1 MGNTRFV
8 RQGVAVVAV
17 STGVWGCTFSP
28 PGSGAETVVTTG
40 GTGTG
45 EIGTGGTLA
54 SGGVSGTSGAGGGG
68 TATGSAG
75 TSAMGT
81 AGMGTAGMGT
91 AGMGT
96 AGMGTAGAG
105 AAGMGTAGTGTAG
118 MGTAGMGAGGEGV
131 AGAGTGGM
139 ASDDPTV
146 QLGDVR
152 QMIRGFGINNNWQAL
167 SGNAERLYGLG
178 PDQLGLNI
186 LRVGMGSN
194 GEPYNGS
201 SCYSDIDNVARITG
215 ERDEPHYIMATLWS
229 PPANCKTNNSIQNG
243 GHLLESCYESW
254 SDTIA
259 AFADKIS
266 QNTNTTL
273 YAMSPQNETDFASC
287 GLSEPCNGN
296 YDTTLFTGKEAAE
309 FQKIVGP
316 KLRAKGVI
324 PMSAE
329 ASEWLHTW
337 SNESACCSEPS
348 GLPSSDPFDCG
359 GFNGDPID
367 SKCTTDFGGY
377 DYGHALAADPEAWA
391 AFDIL
396 GTHQYDSQV
405 AYPWPDDVPAR
416 GDKEVWETEMSGVKW
431 WPEQGPSTHIE
442 NGVAVARWVHSGLV
456 VGEANAWLWWWY
468 SGSSTNE
475 GLVVQGG
482 ETAKRYYTF
491 GNFTRYVR
499 PGYHMVAVT
508 GVFPEKVLVSAYVS
522 DAGGV
527 VIVAINETTTAQ
539 SFPIA
544 FSGGAAP
551 TMMTPIVTSASENWG
566 EGTAVAVE
574 AGSLTMDLEPMSVT
588 TFVSQ

>member
-1 MGNTRFV
+1 L
-8 RQGVAVVAV
+8 
-17 STGVWGCTFSP
+17 
-28 PGSGAETVVTTG
+28 GS
-40 GTGTG
+40 
-45 EIGTGGTLA
+45 
-54 SGGVSGTSGAGGGG
+54 
-68 TATGSAG
+68 
-75 TSAMGT
+75 
-81 AGMGTAGMGT
+81 
-91 AGMGT
+91 
-96 AGMGTAGAG
+96 
-105 AAGMGTAGTGTAG
+105 
-118 MGTAGMGAGGEGV
+118 
-131 AGAGTGGM
+131 
-139 ASDDPTV
+139 
-146 QLGDVR
+146 
-152 QMIRGFGINNNWQAL
+152 
-167 SGNAERLYGLG
+167 
-178 PDQLGLNI
+178 DQLGLNI
-186 LRVGMGSN
+186 LRVGMGAN

-201 SCYSDIDNVARITG
+201 SCYSDIDNVVRITS
-215 ERDEPHYIMATLWS
+215 ERSEPHYIMGTLWS

-243 GHLLESCYESW
+243 GHLLATCYESW
-254 SDTIA
+254 STTIA

-266 QNTNTTL
+266 QNTSTTL

-359 GFNGDPID
+359 GFNGTPIAA
-367 SKCTTDFGGY
+367 SCTTDFGGY
-377 DYGHALAADPEAWA
+377 DYGHALAADPDAWA

-442 NGVAVARWVHSGLV
+442 NGVAVARWVHSALV
-456 VGEANAWLWWWY
+456 VGEVNAWLWWWY

-482 ETAKRYYTF
+482 QTAKRYYTF

-522 DAGGV
+522 DGGGV

-539 SFPIA
+539 SIPIA
-544 FSGGAAP
+544 FAGGTAP
-551 TMMTPIVTSASENWG
+551 SAMMPIVTSESENWG
-566 EGTAVAVE
+566 EGATVAVQ
-574 AGSLTMDLEPMSVT
+574 AASLTMGLEPMSVT